1 MNKKF
6 LVFGLMGLFVMA
18 VFATAGLVNYLSN
31 TVTVEMDV
39 DSPISIDIDGE
50 TKLSLEL
57 FGGES
62 KSVVTTTTVHVDGV
76 TGHIAQLKIADF
88 DGEGIT
94 IDYVTPDY
102 PTLVFRLNPCFVG
115 DDAYYFIGDPTTEL
129 PLGEFDSTTTFNTAF
144 ALDPEK
150 DYIVE
155 SQVIVATEAA
165 CTPSPYYTHPVA

>member
-18 VFATAGLVNYLSN
+18 FAAAGLVNYLSN
-31 TVTVEMDV
+31 TVEVDMDIS
-39 DSPISIDIDGE
+39 SPISIDIDGKAE
-50 TKLSLEL
+50 LSLEL

-62 KSVVTTTTVHVDGV
+62 KSVITTTTVHVDGV

-88 DGEGIT
+88 DGVGIV
-94 IDYVTPDY
+94 IDYVTPAY
-102 PTLVFRLNPCFVG
+102 PELVFRLNPCFSEEG
-115 DDAYYFIGDPTTEL
+115 DAYYYIGDPTEEL
-129 PLGEFDSTTTFNTAF
+129 PIGSFDSTTTFNTAF
-144 ALDPEK
+144 ALNPER
-150 DYIVE
+150 DYVVE